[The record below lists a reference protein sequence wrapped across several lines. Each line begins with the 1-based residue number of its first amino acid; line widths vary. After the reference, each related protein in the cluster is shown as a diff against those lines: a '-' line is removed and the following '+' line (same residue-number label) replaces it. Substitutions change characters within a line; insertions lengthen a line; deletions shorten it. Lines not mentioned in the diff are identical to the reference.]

1 MATKKN
7 LKKRNSKK
15 KLVPATGKRV
25 RESSI
30 YKPHQEK
37 DFKMSRGKFSDF
49 LTCPKCFY
57 LDRVRGLISPSMPG
71 WTLNETTDVLLK
83 KEFDRSRETQTAHRL
98 FEAFGLVD
106 VVPFDHPSIDH
117 WRDSLHH
124 GLEYLVPGSNI
135 VLTGGVDDIWFDR
148 RSEQLIVVDYKS
160 QASVHPVTTESY
172 LAGIYHGGYKIQ
184 MDFYA
189 YLLVKMGFD
198 VAPTAYFYVCNA
210 DRSAPDF
217 GGKMLFEETL
227 VPYGWNADWIEPK
240 VTEMIEVLASSEMPP
255 STPAC
260 ENCAYARQ
268 RALLES

>member
-1 MATKKN
+1 MIS
-7 LKKRNSKK
+7 LHRNSRGE
-15 KLVPATGKRV
+15 LIEAPGLRV
-25 RESSI
+25 RESSV
-30 YKPHQEK
+30 YTPDRTEL
-37 DFKMSRGKFSDF
+37 FRLSRGKFSDF
-49 LTCPKCFY
+49 LTCQRCFY

-106 VVPFDHPSIDH
+106 AVPFDHPSIDD

-124 GLEYLVPGSNI
+124 GLEYRVPGSNI
-135 VLTGGVDDIWFDR
+135 VLTGGIDDIWFDR

-160 QASVHPVTTESY
+160 QASVYPVTTESY
-172 LAGIYHGGYKIQ
+172 LAGVYHGGYKIQ

-198 VAPTAYFYVCNA
+198 VSPTAYFYVCNA
-210 DRSAPDF
+210 NRSAPDF

-227 VPYGWNADWIEPK
+227 VPYGWNTDWIEPK

-268 RALLES
+268 RATLES